1 MNLGDWEQW
10 LDKYTGTRSEQG
22 HLELLVDGEK
32 FFPRIQSAFESATNH
47 IRFCVY
53 IFDRD
58 DVAVSVADQLRK
70 KSADVEVSVIM
81 DRMGSIAGGLAPP
94 STPMPEN
101 FEPPSSIGPYLRKDS
116 QVKVRY
122 SLNPWLSADHSKVFL
137 VDDSR
142 AWLGGMNIGR
152 EYRYEWH
159 DLMLEVTGPVISSL
173 EYDFRRD
180 WAHAGPFG
188 DFGYAAALMSQPK
201 EIKKTEE
208 PGNWIPVRRL
218 PTRTGWKPF
227 KNAILASL
235 ERAKSYV
242 YVENPYLFDKHVIA
256 DLVRARNRGVDVR
269 VVMPRKNDLKVGG
282 RSNLVVA
289 NYLLQH
295 GVRVYFYPG
304 MTHVKALL
312 ADGWTCIGSG
322 NLNHLSLRICQE
334 QNIATSDPA
343 FAAEVRRDL
352 FEQDFARSY
361 ELKEPLSVGW
371 ADFASDFLLQNF

>member
-1 MNLGDWEQW
+1 
-10 LDKYTGTRSEQG
+10 
-22 HLELLVDGEK
+22 
-32 FFPRIQSAFESATNH
+32 
-47 IRFCVY
+47 
-53 IFDRD
+53 
-58 DVAVSVADQLRK
+58 
-70 KSADVEVSVIM
+70 
-81 DRMGSIAGGLAPP
+81 
-94 STPMPEN
+94 
-101 FEPPSSIGPYLRKDS
+101 
-116 QVKVRY
+116 
-122 SLNPWLSADHSKVFL
+122 
-137 VDDSR
+137 
-142 AWLGGMNIGR
+142 
-152 EYRYEWH
+152 
-159 DLMLEVTGPVISSL
+159 
-173 EYDFRRD
+173 
-180 WAHAGPFG
+180 
-188 DFGYAAALMSQPK
+188 
-201 EIKKTEE
+201 
-208 PGNWIPVRRL
+208 L

-352 FEQDFARSY
+352 FEQDVARSY

-371 ADFASDFLLQNF
+371 ADFASDFLLQSF